1 MNNMKFEEQ
10 QYLQSLERSLRL
22 IRSGERLSLE
32 ASIEELCKVLLIQ
45 IYLERKSQRTLDKF
59 VGHVVVMDDDDLD
72 YYHELFKEFGLDY
85 SFKGWDYL
93 KLKLSTLMNVVDE
106 LTNKSLF
113 ESEPEARA
121 KAFTDFLQLHYSGYL
136 SEYSTP
142 SILNKYIM
150 DVVDPQRFHTFAD
163 PCCGL
168 GGFLVEATVRGCHSL
183 EIKGYDI
190 NQRMVNTAN
199 LQLLMYGCDSCFVNC
214 VDFTEVAIVYADEQ
228 YEVVASHL
236 PSRYRTFSIAGKR
249 SDLERRHFSN
259 IPEDVLISQILKM
272 LKIHG
277 IAALVVSDDFL
288 YSAHRYESR
297 RWLYENVQIL
307 NITRFDGIAYNGSSN
322 MRAYNVMFLRR
333 LDAPT
338 SDVCS
343 ATLFK
348 AGTDEAKIKDAAQN
362 LRKAIYAEDTDVP
375 KDEHFRY
382 FRLLEEDTWNVDLI
396 FAREKM
402 GWNYPICRLRNL
414 MFHDRQRA
422 KVGSGNNYKQLTVK
436 SWGLGVVDRK
446 EEYSGTHIERI
457 RYAAK
462 NGQIIISSQEA
473 VKGAVGIVP
482 KELNNA
488 LVSNN
493 YYLFTVDSPDVDP
506 DYLVMVLSSEPVL
519 KQLSFY
525 KRGIARPR
533 VTIEDILSLVIPLP
547 SIEEQKMLV
556 ANLKKK
562 VKQAQMIQND
572 LEKEQKEFSRKLFG
586 E

>member
-1 MNNMKFEEQ
+1 MKFEEQ

-32 ASIEELCKVLLIQ
+32 ASIEELCKILLIQ
-45 IYLERKSQRTLDKF
+45 IYLERRSQRTLDNF

-72 YYHELFKEFGLDY
+72 YYHELFKEFELDY

-106 LTNKSLF
+106 LTRKSLF
-113 ESEPEARA
+113 ESEPEAKA
-121 KAFTDFLQLHYSGYL
+121 KAFTEFLQLHYSGYL

-150 DVVDPQRFHTFAD
+150 DVVDPQRVRTFAD

-199 LQLLMYGCDSCFVNC
+199 LQLLMYGYASCFVDC
-214 VDFTEVAIVYADEQ
+214 LDFTETAFAFANGP
-228 YEVVASHL
+228 YEVVAAHL
-236 PSRYRTFSIAGKR
+236 PSRYRTYSIAGKR
-249 SDLERRHFSN
+249 RDVEWRHFSKQ
-259 IPEDVLISQILKM
+259 PEAILISQILKM

-288 YSAHRYESR
+288 YSAHRSESR
-297 RWLYENVQIL
+297 RWLYQNAQIL
-307 NITRFDGIAYNGSSN
+307 NITRFDGITYNGSSN
-322 MRAYNVMFLRR
+322 MRAFNVLFLRR
-333 LDAPT
+333 LDAST

-348 AGTDEAKIKDAAQN
+348 AGTDEAEIKDAAQN
-362 LRKAIYAEDTDVP
+362 LRKAIYAEGIDVP

-382 FRLLEEDTWNVDLI
+382 FRLLEEDVWNVDLI

-402 GWNYPICRLRNL
+402 GWNYPIRRLRDL
-414 MFHDRQRA
+414 MFHDRQRV

-446 EEYSGTHIERI
+446 EEYSGSHIERI
-457 RYAAK
+457 RYTAK

-506 DYLVMVLSSEPVL
+506 DYLVMVLSSGPVL

-525 KRGIARPR
+525 KRGNVRPR

-547 SIEEQKMLV
+547 TIEEQKRLV

-562 VKQAQMIQND
+562 VKQVQMIQND

>member
-1 MNNMKFEEQ
+1 
-10 QYLQSLERSLRL
+10 
-22 IRSGERLSLE
+22 
-32 ASIEELCKVLLIQ
+32 
-45 IYLERKSQRTLDKF
+45 
-59 VGHVVVMDDDDLD
+59 MDDDDLD
-72 YYHELFKEFGLDY
+72 YYHELFKEFELDY

-106 LTNKSLF
+106 LTRKSLF
-113 ESEPEARA
+113 ESEPEAKA
-121 KAFTDFLQLHYSGYL
+121 KAFTEFLQLHYSGYL

-150 DVVDPQRFHTFAD
+150 DVVDPQRVRSFAD

-199 LQLLMYGCDSCFVNC
+199 LQLLMYGYASCFVDC
-214 VDFTEVAIVYADEQ
+214 LDFTETAFAFANGP
-228 YEVVASHL
+228 YEVVAAHL
-236 PSRYRTFSIAGKR
+236 PSRYRTYSIAGKR
-249 SDLERRHFSN
+249 RDVEWRHLSKQ
-259 IPEDVLISQILKM
+259 PEDILISQILKM

-288 YSAHRYESR
+288 YSAHRSESR
-297 RWLYENVQIL
+297 RWLFQNAQIL
-307 NITRFDGIAYNGSSN
+307 NITRFDGITYNGSSN

-333 LDAPT
+333 SDAPT

-348 AGTDEAKIKDAAQN
+348 AGTDEAEIKDAAQN
-362 LRKAIYAEDTDVP
+362 LRKAIYAEGIDVP

-382 FRLLEEDTWNVDLI
+382 FRLLEEDVWNVDLI

>member
-1 MNNMKFEEQ
+1 MKFEEQ

-32 ASIEELCKVLLIQ
+32 ASIEELCKILLIQ
-45 IYLERKSQRTLDKF
+45 IYLERRSQRTLDNF

-72 YYHELFKEFGLDY
+72 YYHELFKEFELDY

-106 LTNKSLF
+106 LTRKSLF
-113 ESEPEARA
+113 ESEPEAKA
-121 KAFTDFLQLHYSGYL
+121 KAFTEFLQLHYSGYL

-150 DVVDPQRFHTFAD
+150 DVVDPQRVRTFAD

-199 LQLLMYGCDSCFVNC
+199 LQLLMYGYASCFVDC
-214 VDFTEVAIVYADEQ
+214 LDFTETAFAFANGP
-228 YEVVASHL
+228 YEVVAAHL
-236 PSRYRTFSIAGKR
+236 PSRYRTYSIAGKR
-249 SDLERRHFSN
+249 RDVEWRHFSKQ
-259 IPEDVLISQILKM
+259 PEDILISQILKM

-288 YSAHRYESR
+288 YSAHRSESR
-297 RWLYENVQIL
+297 RWLYQNAQIL
-307 NITRFDGIAYNGSSN
+307 NITRFDGITYNGSSN
-322 MRAYNVMFLRR
+322 MRAFNVLFLRR
-333 LDAPT
+333 LDAST

-348 AGTDEAKIKDAAQN
+348 AGTDEAEIKDAAQN
-362 LRKAIYAEDTDVP
+362 LRKAIYAEGIDVP

-382 FRLLEEDTWNVDLI
+382 FRLLEEDVWNVDLI

-402 GWNYPICRLRNL
+402 GWNYPIRRLRDL
-414 MFHDRQRA
+414 MFHDRQRV

-446 EEYSGTHIERI
+446 EEYSGSHIERI
-457 RYAAK
+457 RYTAK

-506 DYLVMVLSSEPVL
+506 DYLVMVLSSGPVL

-525 KRGIARPR
+525 KRGNVRPR

-547 SIEEQKMLV
+547 TIEEQKRLV

-562 VKQAQMIQND
+562 VKQVQMIQND

>member
-1 MNNMKFEEQ
+1 MKFEEQ

-32 ASIEELCKVLLIQ
+32 ASIEELCKILLIQ
-45 IYLERKSQRTLDKF
+45 IYLERRSQRTLDNF

-72 YYHELFKEFGLDY
+72 YYHELFKEFELDY

-106 LTNKSLF
+106 LTRKSLF
-113 ESEPEARA
+113 ESEPEAKA
-121 KAFTDFLQLHYSGYL
+121 KAFTEFLQLHYSGYL

-150 DVVDPQRFHTFAD
+150 DVVDPQRVRTFAD

-199 LQLLMYGCDSCFVNC
+199 LQLLMYGYASCFVDC
-214 VDFTEVAIVYADEQ
+214 LDFTETAFAFANGP
-228 YEVVASHL
+228 YEVVAAHL
-236 PSRYRTFSIAGKR
+236 PSRYRTYSIAGKR
-249 SDLERRHFSN
+249 RDVEWRHFSKQ
-259 IPEDVLISQILKM
+259 PEDILISQILKM

-288 YSAHRYESR
+288 YSAHRSESR
-297 RWLYENVQIL
+297 RWLYQNAQIL
-307 NITRFDGIAYNGSSN
+307 NITRFDGITYNGSSN
-322 MRAYNVMFLRR
+322 MRAFNVLFLRR
-333 LDAPT
+333 LDAST

-348 AGTDEAKIKDAAQN
+348 AGTDEAEIKDAAQN
-362 LRKAIYAEDTDVP
+362 LRKAIYAEGIDVP

-382 FRLLEEDTWNVDLI
+382 FRLLEEDVWNVDLI

-402 GWNYPICRLRNL
+402 GWNYPTCRLKDV
-414 MFHDRQRA
+414 MVHERQRIRVDNSA
-422 KVGSGNNYKQLTVK
+422 NYKQLTVK
-436 SWGLGVVDRK
+436 SKGMGVVDRK
-446 EEYSGTHIERI
+446 EEYSGSHIERI
-457 RYAAK
+457 RYTAK

-506 DYLVMVLSSEPVL
+506 DYLVMVLSSGPVL

-525 KRGIARPR
+525 KRGNVRPR

-547 SIEEQKMLV
+547 TIEEQKRLV

-562 VKQAQMIQND
+562 VKQVQMIQND